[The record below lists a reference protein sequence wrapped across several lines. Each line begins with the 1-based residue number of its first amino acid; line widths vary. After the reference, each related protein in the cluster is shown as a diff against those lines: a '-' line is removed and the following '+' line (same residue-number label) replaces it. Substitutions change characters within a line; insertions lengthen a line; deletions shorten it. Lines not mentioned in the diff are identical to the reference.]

1 VFQLKEKIER
11 NGSSVKAMDT
21 EPNLTEKKTDGM
33 ANFVYR
39 NDSTPQLEVK
49 KNNLSIKSILSQKSF
64 NISPIKKSEPIAD
77 KAKISLKM
85 ISNDLKSISPPQFN

>member
-1 VFQLKEKIER
+1 
-11 NGSSVKAMDT
+11 MDT

-33 ANFVYR
+33 ANFIYR

-64 NISPIKKSEPIAD
+64 NISPIKKS
-77 KAKISLKM
+77 
-85 ISNDLKSISPPQFN
+85 

>member
-1 VFQLKEKIER
+1 MFQLKEKIER

-64 NISPIKKSEPIAD
+64 NIAITAD
-77 KAKISLKM
+77 WLSFLKEA
-85 ISNDLKSISPPQFN
+85 ILDWLEEVCQFSMRLS